1 MRWVWLRWEWS
12 KWEQSEYNN
21 NQVTNILKVG
31 LTDSQQQSNW
41 SLTSSELQIWTWC
54 PHLSCLPSCFHTLGF
69 DQSDWGIGTHH
80 GCKERAEGGRLC
92 YVCVCVYV
100 CVYMCACVCVYV
112 CVLCVCVYVCYEC
125 VYCVCVCVCE
135 MWWPLHHNFQTAAA
149 KYCSVNEAECLTY
162 QTLQI
167 KAWGHSLLVVY

>member
-1 MRWVWLRWEWS
+1 M
-12 KWEQSEYNN
+12 
-21 NQVTNILKVG
+21 TNILKVG

-92 YVCVCVYV
+92 YMCVCVYV
-100 CVYMCACVCVYV
+100 CVCMCVCYACVCVLWV
-112 CVLCVCVYVCYEC
+112 CVLCVCVKCDGHFTTTFKLLQLNIAVSMKQNVSRTKIYRQKHKATHYLLYISFLLPAC
-125 VYCVCVCVCE
+125 
-135 MWWPLHHNFQTAAA
+135 MPL
-149 KYCSVNEAECLTY
+149 
-162 QTLQI
+162 
-167 KAWGHSLLVVY
+167 